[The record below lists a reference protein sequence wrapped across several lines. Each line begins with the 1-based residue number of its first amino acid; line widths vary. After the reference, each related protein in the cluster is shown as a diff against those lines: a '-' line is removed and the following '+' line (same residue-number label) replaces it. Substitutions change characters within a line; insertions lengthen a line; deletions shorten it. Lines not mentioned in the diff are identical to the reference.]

1 MFGSNNGAFGLDIGA
16 LLGNMLGRNNG
27 GGWGDGNGA
36 WWVIILL
43 FALFG
48 GWGENGFFG
57 NRGGSSNNGGGGMPS
72 YIPYLQNGVWANGA
86 LTRADLCQD
95 MNFQE
100 VQNGIREISSTMPTL
115 FANLNSTICNQQY
128 DTARMF
134 NSLENVVQSS
144 ANQSNIMAM
153 QNQNALQTQI
163 AQCCCDTKSLF
174 AQAEY
179 NRATDTCAIT
189 RAIQDAA
196 RDIIQNDNCNYRQL
210 HDEQIALQIQGKD
223 AEIAR
228 LTAALN
234 RCDTQNVATNAVQSV
249 VTQLNPPARPAYI
262 VPNPYAAYPPFPFGQ
277 QNCCCGNQVF
287 GTVA

>member
-1 MFGSNNGAFGLDIGA
+1 MFNSGSGFGLDIGA
-16 LLGNMLGRNNG
+16 LLGNMMAKSG
-27 GGWGDGNGA
+27 GGSGWGDGNG
-36 WWVIILL
+36 WWVLIIL

-48 GWGENGFFG
+48 GWGG
-57 NRGGSSNNGGGGMPS
+57 NWGNQRGGSGDSSNGGGSTVSYVPYMMNGM
-72 YIPYLQNGVWANGA
+72 WANGA

-100 VQNGIREISSTMPTL
+100 VQNGIRGIASSMPTL

-134 NSLENVVQSS
+134 NSLENVVQ
-144 ANQSNIMAM
+144 NGFNTSNVVAL

-163 AQCCCDTKSLF
+163 AQCCCDQKSLF

-189 RAIQDAA
+189 NAIRDAA

-210 HDEQIALQIQGKD
+210 HDEQIALQIQGYK
-223 AEIAR
+223 ERIAQQDSIING
-228 LTAALN
+228 LNLAAS
-234 RCDTQNVATNAVQSV
+234 QAAQTNSIVN
-249 VTQLNPPARPAYI
+249 QLRPPVGPAYL
-262 VPNPYAAYPPFPFGQ
+262 VPNPNIPYGGFGF
-277 QNCCCGNQVF
+277 NSGCCNNGW
-287 GTVA
+287 GYGVAC